1 MILTTVQPLKGK
13 LLVSQCQQPLRSGQA
28 PSPAVGMPP
37 IDPETAGEI
46 ERLRSENAGLKKQ
59 LTQAQRSSA
68 LGELVG
74 TTTHEFNNIL
84 MMILNYAKM
93 GMRNPDKA
101 ARDKAFDKILKAAQR
116 ASKITNSV
124 LGMARNRTDEFAPT
138 KLESLIEETMVL
150 LEKELQKY
158 KINAEIQ
165 VESDLP
171 LVSAIGNQIQQIL
184 LNLVV
189 NARQAMPDGGQL
201 IIRLQKDTRAN
212 TVDLSVRDFGTGIA
226 QDQLR
231 KIFDPYFTTKS
242 GPDESGKG
250 GTGLGL
256 HACRNIIEAHGG
268 KIRVESTV
276 GKGTCF
282 TLKLPINRQPVISTA
297 PQIAST
303 MPSSIA
309 S

>member
-1 MILTTVQPLKGK
+1 LKGK
-13 LLVSQCQQPLRSGQA
+13 LLVPQCQQSSQSGQTA
-28 PSPAVGMPP
+28 SQAYLATPDHSEAVS
-37 IDPETAGEI
+37 EI
-46 ERLRSENAGLKKQ
+46 ERLRLENARLKKQ

-84 MMILNYAKM
+84 MMILNYAKL
-93 GMRNPDKA
+93 GIRNPDKT
-101 ARDKAFDKILKAAQR
+101 ARDKAFEKILKAGQR
-116 ASKITNSV
+116 ASRITNSV

-138 KLESLIEETMVL
+138 KLDSLVDETMVL

-158 KINAEIQ
+158 QISTEVQ
-165 VESDLP
+165 VEDGLP
-171 LVSAIGNQIQQIL
+171 MVPAIGNQIQQIL

-201 IIRLQKDTRAN
+201 IIRLQKDNRAN
-212 TVDLSVRDFGTGIA
+212 TVDLSIRDFGTGIP

-231 KIFDPYFTTKS
+231 RIFDPYFTTKA

-282 TLKLPINRQPVISTA
+282 TLKLPITRPCAKTGTRHA
-297 PQIAST
+297 AEAA
-303 MPSSIA
+303 PSSIA
-309 S
+309 G